1 MAGMKTLRRLIIL
14 RKNAIKKHT
23 EKNGGIIRL
32 RALFGFPFPIEIQI
46 DVLED
51 GRVSDMPGVSLTT
64 GDVGRDALAASFE
77 NGAAADA
84 MRLWASWGIDDD
96 RWKHIPASTFASSAI
111 LCSADG
117 DRRRFI
123 LSGNIGYLKVRFR
136 GTDATASD
144 AKACLRL
151 QAREY

>member
-1 MAGMKTLRRLIIL
+1 
-14 RKNAIKKHT
+14 
-23 EKNGGIIRL
+23 
-32 RALFGFPFPIEIQI
+32 
-46 DVLED
+46 
-51 GRVSDMPGVSLTT
+51 MPGVSLTT

-84 MRLWASWGIDDD
+84 MRLWASWGIADD

-136 GTDATASD
+136 GTDATACEPHAARQTTRSD
-144 AKACLRL
+144 YEQWDYIIGMDDENMWDMKRIYGGDPDGKLSML
-151 QAREY
+151 LS